1 MRALRNQAGVAMLMA
16 LITMLILSILAGE
29 LVYQSGVYSSVVF
42 RERDQLRATLLA
54 KSGIRLAMLQLKAAK
69 KAKAQ
74 AKNMGLGDNV
84 DIVDRIWQ
92 TPLMLPPPSLPGLSG
107 IDQATL
113 DEFKKSLGLDGT
125 ISINIAGSNDKM
137 SINQLVWMEAGGKVE
152 GAAGTAAA
160 GAAQGGVV
168 IGQASTPGATGT
180 GAMTD
185 EQKAER
191 MKKIRDSFAEV
202 LDELFAKKRQDDDKF
217 REKYANLSGRAVMG
231 DILAWM
237 DPDTKEDGE
246 GRTKED
252 YYATRPEPYS
262 LKNAPIAT
270 ENEYP
275 MIKGL
280 DDTIAKIIAENFTV
294 QATSSLN
301 VNKASI
307 QLIGSMIPELT
318 PDALERIEK
327 RRNDPSLG
335 GQFKN
340 GEDFWS
346 YVNQLGNYEDAK
358 KKFEEKGIKILDGE
372 TSYRAVVVAESGL
385 SVKTW
390 MADIGGLPPQ
400 DPKATN
406 TATSTSGQ
414 QQQPQPQANPGS
426 TSTST
431 NTSTSADSGDADA
444 LNVLYLRAD

>member
-1 MRALRNQAGVAMLMA
+1 MLMA

-42 RERDQLRATLLA
+42 RERDQLRASLLA
-54 KSGIRLAMLQLKAAK
+54 RSGIRLALLQLKAAK
-69 KAKAQ
+69 KAKAK
-74 AKNMGLGDNV
+74 AKDMGLGENLDV
-84 DIVDRIWQ
+84 VDRIWQ
-92 TPLMLPPPSLPGLSG
+92 TPLVLPPPDIPGLSG
-107 IDQATL
+107 IDQSTL

-137 SINQLVWMEAGGKVE
+137 SINQLVWLEAGGKIT
-152 GAAGTAAA
+152 GAEGTAA
-160 GAAQGGVV
+160 GNAAKGGDVV
-168 IGQASTPGATGT
+168 DPNNPTKIPGT
-180 GAMTD
+180 GSAQMTD
-185 EQKAER
+185 EQKKER
-191 MKKIRDSFAEV
+191 MGKIRDSFAEV

-217 REKYANLSGRAVMG
+217 REKYANLSGKTVMG

-237 DPDTKEDGE
+237 DPETKEDGE

-262 LKNAPIAT
+262 LKNAPIST

-280 DDTIAKIIAENFTV
+280 DDTIARIIADNFTV

-301 VNKASI
+301 VNRASL

-318 PDALERIEK
+318 PDALERIGK
-327 RRNDPSLG
+327 RREDPSLG
-335 GQFKN
+335 GQFKS
-340 GEDFWS
+340 EDDFWG

-358 KKFEEKGIKILDGE
+358 KKFAEKGIKILDGE

-390 MADIGGLPPQ
+390 MADIGGLPPP

-406 TATSTSGQ
+406 TATATSGQ
-414 QQQPQPQANPGS
+414 QPQAQPQQNPGT

-431 NTSTSADSGDADA
+431 NTSTTAESGDADA